1 MNKLIQ
7 FRFLGAN
14 MTRPMGRIVAF
25 APEPGGFE
33 GPVGEIARKIED
45 LGNDVWWIHRNGTDQ
60 PIDKV
65 GQEKID
71 KIDRGAFDWRK
82 LLNGARWLI
91 TSGPTLIS
99 SEDEQAVWSA
109 ALTFSELEGTLNA
122 LVLSSN
128 DTSFIPIWTK
138 IIPRIR
144 QFHIIGLTSE
154 EIRKISAHEE
164 WSTPNNKREYIET
177 LERIQRKTLI
187 PHLVAREN
195 RNGGWSADAHSYG
208 ICETENSGEGHMG
221 NWLGKFLHGLIKH
234 GHTKET
240 AVKSLEYAKDN
251 D

>member
-164 WSTPNNKREYIET
+164 WSTPNNKRYMKGSSMSNKPRT
-177 LERIQRKTLI
+177 RCVAPATNTALI
-187 PHLVAREN
+187 ITP
-195 RNGGWSADAHSYG
+195 
-208 ICETENSGEGHMG
+208 TEASVMMG
-221 NWLGKFLHGLIKH
+221 PRYRLRC
-234 GHTKET
+234 
-240 AVKSLEYAKDN
+240 
-251 D
+251 